1 MADKDIS
8 VKIKLQDEVSK
19 NLKQVSDNVISNTN
33 KIKSSHKNMAEQM
46 STNNRNLIKEFLG
59 ISLRIGIVV
68 SAYRVFNAF
77 KKESIE
83 LAKTQLDSEKRLETV
98 LRSTGWAAGYTKKEL
113 MDLSTSLQ
121 KVTTYGDET
130 INVGNAMLLT
140 FTNIGKKVL
149 PLASEM
155 MLNLSTVM
163 DTDLKSS
170 AIQLGKAL
178 NDPVIGA
185 NALRR
190 VGVRLTDQQTDQ
202 IKKYQELGDIESA
215 QMVILNELETEFG
228 GVARAMS
235 ETDSGAIKQAQNE
248 IGDLREELGENLLP
262 ATRDWYNLLLKI
274 SRVALPK
281 FADIVRGTRYEMQLL
296 TGKTSLGIIEVREAL
311 LSISNMSIDDQLHDV
326 FELLHNAQKE
336 LDEFEKRPKKESR
349 FAVAGPSSAGVIFHD
364 DAKKATEL
372 KNKISILTQKMT
384 ELTNARQLQSKA
396 GSIKPIVIDL
406 AKERKI
412 YEDYTKMITDWGYEA
427 AKLNWEAKQKIS
439 KSITSWGEEEARL
452 NWKAKQEISKSITS
466 WGEEAAR
473 LEWENQQKIK
483 EDEKKILEER
493 AQNYMD
499 FGSAIGS
506 AIGQSFNGQEDALRN
521 GLKGVLRT
529 TLQFLEKQALAAIVG
544 NQLKDIMTL
553 GPAGLFKAAGTT
565 ALISGIFSAAEA
577 SIGAFQDGGIVNY
590 GSTTGDRTLARV
602 NRNEAIFNKK
612 QQAELFKLANGKSTT
627 NNNNTSN
634 LTVNLTDNSGNIV
647 DTFTSVLK
655 DGGKGAQRFIDI
667 ITRRL

>member
-1 MADKDIS
+1 LLTKKKKLKKVKMADKKIG
-8 VKIKLQDEVSK
+8 VKIELQDEVSK

-46 STNNRNLIKEFLG
+46 STNNRHLIKEFLG
-59 ISLRIGIVV
+59 ISLRIGFVV

-178 NDPVIGA
+178 NDPVTGA

-215 QMVILNELETEFG
+215 QMVILKELETEFG

-235 ETDSGAIKQAQNE
+235 ETDSGAIKQVQNE
-248 IGDLREELGENLLP
+248 IGDLREELGKSLLP

-281 FADIVRGTRYEMQLL
+281 FADIVRGTRYEIELL
-296 TGKTSLGIIEVREAL
+296 TGKSSFGIIKLKEEL
-311 LSISNMSIDDQLHDV
+311 NSINNLPLDDQLSRV
-326 FELLHNAQKE
+326 FDSLAKAKKD
-336 LDEFEKRPKKESR
+336 LDELQKTQKSMPKLGSQ
-349 FAVAGPSSAGVIFHD
+349 SAGAIFHD
-364 DAKKATEL
+364 DTKRATEL
-372 KNKISILTQKMT
+372 KKEIAILTAKMK
-384 ELTNARQLQSKA
+384 ELTTQRQLQAKA
-396 GSIKPIVIDL
+396 GSIKPQIIAPIIDI
-406 AKERKI
+406 AKEKKI
-412 YEDYTKMITDWGYEA
+412 YEDYTKMVTDWGSEA
-427 AKLNWEAKQKIS
+427 AK
-439 KSITSWGEEEARL
+439 L

-602 NRNEAIFNKK
+602 NRNEVIFNKK